1 MTFQNPIAF
10 VKRIE
15 IPMTIQG
22 QAVTGFSI
30 DLDELKA
37 LGDRFP
43 IFGRQIRGEK
53 IEMDLDARIELL
65 NVAGAVVAKSLA
77 PDATAAQLADVE
89 KSAKGIVNEQRVEL
103 METVL
108 VTSFPELAAALK
120 SAEGNAPA
128 KPNRQQR
135 RAGRSTGGTAKLR
148 T

>member
-1 MTFQNPIAF
+1 MTFQNPIGF

-22 QAVTGFSI
+22 QAVTGFAI
-30 DLDELKA
+30 ELEELKA

-43 IFGRQIRGEK
+43 IFGRQIRGER
-53 IEMDLDARIELL
+53 IEMDLDARVELL
-65 NVAGAVVAKSLA
+65 NVASAVVAKSLA
-77 PDATAAQLADVE
+77 PDATVAQLGEVE
-89 KSAKGIVNEQRVEL
+89 ASAKGIGNEQRVEL
-103 METVL
+103 MEKVL
-108 VTSFPELAAALK
+108 VTSFPELTAALK

-135 RAGRSTGGTAKLR
+135 RAGRSTGGTAKPR

>member
-1 MTFQNPIAF
+1 MTFQNPIGF

-22 QAVTGFSI
+22 QDITGFAI
-30 DLDELKA
+30 DLEELKA

-53 IEMDLDARIELL
+53 IEMDLDARVELL
-65 NVAGAVVAKSLA
+65 NVASAVVATSLA
-77 PDATAAQLADVE
+77 PDATGDQRAQVE
-89 KSAKGIVNEQRVEL
+89 TSARAIANEQRVEL
-103 METVL
+103 MEKVL

-120 SAEGNAPA
+120 SAEGNVPA

-135 RAGRSTGGTAKLR
+135 RAVRSTGGGAKPR